1 MAHVCTPRT
10 PRSERNRSW
19 SFVPGGRAPSA
30 QGAATSPSRPIGDR
44 PMAKEELI
52 EMNGVVYE
60 VLPDSRFRVTLENGH
75 QLIAYTSGKMKKHHI
90 RILAGDKVSLELSPY
105 DLTKGRITFRHIER
119 NGSFQGSGPRR

>member
-1 MAHVCTPRT
+1 
-10 PRSERNRSW
+10 
-19 SFVPGGRAPSA
+19 
-30 QGAATSPSRPIGDR
+30 
-44 PMAKEELI
+44 MAKEELI
-52 EMNGVVYE
+52 EMNGVVDE

-119 NGSFQGSGPRR
+119 NGYTPPPRRH